1 MIEKHVKIKRGDL
14 VYYVDKTY
22 SQDFTS
28 WTDLELTSISNVV
41 VNVCTQDLLKVRWS
55 LDHVFDNF
63 LGISE

>member
-28 WTDLELTSISNVV
+28 WTDLELTSISNVI
-41 VNVCTQDLLKVRWS
+41 VNVATQDVIKVRYG
-55 LDHVFDNF
+55 LDQVFDSF
-63 LGISE
+63 LGVEK